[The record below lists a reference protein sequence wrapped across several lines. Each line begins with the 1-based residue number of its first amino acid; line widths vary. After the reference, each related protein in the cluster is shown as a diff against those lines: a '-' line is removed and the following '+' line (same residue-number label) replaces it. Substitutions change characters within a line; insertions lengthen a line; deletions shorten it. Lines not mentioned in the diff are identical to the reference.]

1 MLVAKQITFNLWL
14 IRHFKTP
21 PIPTDGKLFASK
33 IGSLDQVWPFSA
45 ANDPIIW
52 RPSNLTNLGRAP
64 FYGLQPTWGGVRFLG
79 GSPHLAT
86 AVVIREVQIGDFS
99 HSRHSHLPHL
109 GAQLV
114 WGCWGISLKYAL
126 CLRQWRKICQLLFIA
141 LSFEDDSLNNFNVML

>member
-109 GAQLV
+109 GARLVVWVLRNFFEIRSLSETMKKDLSTAFYCPLLWGWQL
-114 WGCWGISLKYAL
+114 
-126 CLRQWRKICQLLFIA
+126 
-141 LSFEDDSLNNFNVML
+141 E

>member
-1 MLVAKQITFNLWL
+1 MFESKYTVLLIL
-14 IRHFKTP
+14 IRRCLKYTENGALP
-21 PIPTDGKLFASK
+21 VTALC
-33 IGSLDQVWPFSA
+33 VSA

-79 GSPHLAT
+79 GSRPLAP

-109 GAQLV
+109 EPS
-114 WGCWGISLKYAL
+114 WCGCWGISLKYPL

>member
-1 MLVAKQITFNLWL
+1 M
-14 IRHFKTP
+14 
-21 PIPTDGKLFASK
+21 
-33 IGSLDQVWPFSA
+33 
-45 ANDPIIW
+45 
-52 RPSNLTNLGRAP
+52 GRAP

-114 WGCWGISLKYAL
+114 VRVLRNFFEIRSLSETMKKDLSTA
-126 CLRQWRKICQLLFIA
+126 LFIA
-141 LSFEDDSLNNFNVML
+141 LSFEDDSLNKFNVML

>member
-1 MLVAKQITFNLWL
+1 MVNFC
-14 IRHFKTP
+14 
-21 PIPTDGKLFASK
+21 ASK

-114 WGCWGISLKYAL
+114 WVLRNFFEIRSLSETMKKDLSTAFYCPLLWGWQKTAYLYLYGSL
-126 CLRQWRKICQLLFIA
+126 IIHLLSWSKRSIFD
-141 LSFEDDSLNNFNVML
+141 LE